1 MRLAFTVLLVALGAL
16 FLILA
21 TLSAGEVIAVTGGGW
36 LLPGGLATLAVAW
49 FVSLMPIP

>member
-1 MRLAFTVLLVALGAL
+1 VKLALVLLLAALGAL

-21 TLSAGEVIAVTGGGW
+21 ALIAGGMITASGAGW

-49 FVSLMPIP
+49 FTSLLPIS